1 MTQYASVGLKQHI
14 WKNNTRSIL
23 LLCGFP
29 LLIFVTCYLILSLS
43 TLWIQSEMGQA
54 DAGYIFSSSFFTVLQ
69 YTPHIAGACLVWFL
83 IAYRLNTRIVNKMA
97 NANLVGRDTYPEL
110 YSMLEN
116 LCISR
121 GLPMPWLAVTQSDA
135 LNAFASGINRNTY
148 TVTVTTGLIEALDDD
163 EMETV
168 LAHELTHIM
177 NGDVRLLIISIVF
190 VGIFSIVLEY
200 ISLFHRNRRY
210 RVRSSGGKKGKENQ
224 LAIFMIVAYIV
235 LQFASLLAL
244 VIRFSLSRKR
254 EYLADAGAVEL
265 TKNPLALASAL
276 EKISGKSKIEH
287 LPDELDAMCIE
298 HPPYMKGLNSGLF
311 SVFATHPPI
320 ERRIRILRGMA

>member
-1 MTQYASVGLKQHI
+1 M
-14 WKNNTRSIL
+14 
-23 LLCGFP
+23 
-29 LLIFVTCYLILSLS
+29 
-43 TLWIQSEMGQA
+43 
-54 DAGYIFSSSFFTVLQ
+54 
-69 YTPHIAGACLVWFL
+69 
-83 IAYRLNTRIVNKMA
+83 
-97 NANLVGRDTYPEL
+97 
-110 YSMLEN
+110 
-116 LCISR
+116 
-121 GLPMPWLAVTQSDA
+121 
-135 LNAFASGINRNTY
+135 
-148 TVTVTTGLIEALDDD
+148 EALDDD
-163 EMETV
+163 EMEGV

-200 ISLFHRNRRY
+200 VSMFHRNRRY
-210 RVRSSGGKKGKENQ
+210 RVRSSSNKKGKGNQ
-224 LAIFMIVAYIV
+224 LVIFMIVAYIV

-265 TKNPLALASAL
+265 TKNPAALASAL

-320 ERRIRILRGMA
+320 ERRIRILKGMV

>member
-14 WKNNTRSIL
+14 WKNNTRSVM

-29 LLIFVTCYLILSLS
+29 LLIFMTCYLTLALS
-43 TLWIQSEMGQA
+43 TFWIQTEFGNA
-54 DAGYIFSSSFFTVLQ
+54 DAGVIFSQSFYKILQ
-69 YTPHIAGACLVWFL
+69 YSPHIVGFCGVWFL

-97 NANLVGRDTYPEL
+97 NADLVGRDKYPKL
-110 YSMLEN
+110 YNMLEN

-121 GLPMPWLAVTQSDA
+121 GLPMPWLAVIESDA

-148 TVTVTTGLIEALDDD
+148 TVTVTTGLMDALDDD
-163 EMETV
+163 EMEGV

-200 ISLFHRNRRY
+200 VSMFHRNRRY
-210 RVRSSGGKKGKENQ
+210 RTRSSSNKKGKGNQ
-224 LAIFMIVAYIV
+224 LVIFMIVAYIV

-265 TKNPLALASAL
+265 TKNPAALASAL
-276 EKISGKSKIEH
+276 EKISGKSKIDH

-320 ERRIRILRGMA
+320 ERRIRILKGMV